1 MDLVNICLYAEGK
14 YSGSTYEE
22 NIMVSEEFFNKIKD
36 KLDNKDFCKCE
47 LDGKFSAITAERD
60 YQYFD
65 EDDIAD
71 WTLEDLDPT
80 NDGDEFYYEINDICK
95 ELCLDLEAECKEVKD
110 WCKEHVKQFVD
121 VTYSIPLSKKEEL
134 DKFVQELLK

>member
-1 MDLVNICLYAEGK
+1 MDIVNIWLNAEGK
-14 YSGSTYEE
+14 FSGRTFEE
-22 NIMVSEEFFNKIKD
+22 NIMVSEVYFNKIKD
-36 KLDNKDFCKCE
+36 KLDYKDFCMCE

-60 YQYFD
+60 YQFFD

-80 NDGDEFYYEINDICK
+80 NDGDEFYYEINDICN
-95 ELCLDLEAECKEVKD
+95 ELDLELEAECKEVKD
-110 WCKEHVKQFVD
+110 WCKEHVKQFID